1 MLCPP
6 HSPAPIVEDWLARH
20 KHLVCFLMHM
30 IGIPPTIVG
39 VLLGPVYL
47 ALASLPIFLF
57 SLGLFVGGYAIQFL
71 GHVIEGTEPGEI
83 TAIRRMIQD
92 RRRRGRAAPA
102 DLVSSDTSR

>member
-6 HSPAPIVEDWLARH
+6 HAPAPVVEDWLQRH
-20 KHLVCFLMHM
+20 KHSVCFLLHM

-47 ALASLPIFLF
+47 ALASMPIFLF

-71 GHVIEGTEPGEI
+71 GHAIEGTEPGEI
-83 TAIRRMIQD
+83 TALRRLFQD
-92 RRRRGRAAPA
+92 RGRASAPPA
-102 DLVSSDTSR
+102 GKTPGIDS